1 MRTIAGLLFALTLAL
16 GLPRVAQAEEVTPAD
31 QATIRATISSQID
44 AFRRDDGNT
53 AYGFASP
60 NIQGLYPTA
69 DLFMSMVRNAYQP
82 VYRPQSVTFG
92 QLSNSPAGPLQ
103 KVFLVGPDGKS
114 YVAVYS
120 LQRQPD
126 GSWRINGCTLVE
138 DSGATI

>member
-1 MRTIAGLLFALTLAL
+1 MKTIGRLLFALTLVL
-16 GLPRVAQAEEVTPAD
+16 LPRLAFADEISPAD
-31 QATIRATISSQID
+31 QATIKGLISSQIE
-44 AFRRDDGNT
+44 AFRHDDGNA

-60 NIQGLYPTA
+60 NIQGLYPNP
-69 DLFMSMVRNAYQP
+69 DQFMNMVRNAYKP

-92 QLSNSPAGPLQ
+92 QLSDSPYGPLQ

-114 YVAVYS
+114 YVALYT

>member
-1 MRTIAGLLFALTLAL
+1 MRTIGRLLFVLAL
-16 GLPRVAQAEEVTPAD
+16 AVGGPRIAGAAEISPAD
-31 QATIRATISSQID
+31 QATIQGMISNQID
-44 AFRRDDGNT
+44 AFRHDDGAA

-60 NIQGLYPTA
+60 NIQGLYPNA
-69 DLFMSMVRNAYQP
+69 DLFMNMVRNAYKP

-92 QLSNSPAGPLQ
+92 QLSDSPYGPLQ

>member
-1 MRTIAGLLFALTLAL
+1 MRTIARLLFALALTAGLA
-16 GLPRVAQAEEVTPAD
+16 RVANAEEISSAD
-31 QATIRATISSQID
+31 QATIQSMISHQID
-44 AFRRDDGNT
+44 AFRHDDGAT

-60 NIQGLYPTA
+60 NIQGLYPNP
-69 DLFMSMVRNAYQP
+69 DLFMSMVRNAYKP

-92 QLSNSPAGPLQ
+92 QLSDSPYGPVQ

-138 DSGATI
+138 DAGATI

>member
-1 MRTIAGLLFALTLAL
+1 MRTNAGFLLAL
-16 GLPRVAQAEEVTPAD
+16 MMTFGLARVAAADDISPAD
-31 QATIRATISSQID
+31 QASIRGMISNQIE
-44 AFRRDDGNT
+44 AFRRDDGNA

-60 NIQGLYPTA
+60 TIQGLFPTA
-69 DLFMSMVRNAYQP
+69 DQFMSMVRNAYQP

-92 QLSNSPAGPLQ
+92 QLSDSPAGPLQ

-114 YVAVYS
+114 YVALYS

-138 DSGATI
+138 DTGATI

>member
-1 MRTIAGLLFALTLAL
+1 MSMVVCI
-16 GLPRVAQAEEVTPAD
+16 VAQAAVYMAAD
-31 QATIRATISSQID
+31 SRQYPSG
-44 AFRRDDGNT
+44 RDT
-53 AYGFASP
+53 
-60 NIQGLYPTA
+60 
-69 DLFMSMVRNAYQP
+69 V
-82 VYRPQSVTFG
+82 
-92 QLSNSPAGPLQ
+92 Q

>member
-1 MRTIAGLLFALTLAL
+1 MRTIAGLMFALALAL
-16 GLPRVAQAEEVTPAD
+16 GLPRLAQADDISPAD
-31 QATIRATISSQID
+31 QATIRTMISNQID
-44 AFRRDDGNT
+44 AFRRDDGNA

-60 NIQGLYPTA
+60 TIQGLYPSA
-69 DLFMSMVRNAYQP
+69 DQFMSMVRNAYQP

-92 QLSNSPAGPLQ
+92 QLSASPYGPLQ

-114 YVAVYS
+114 YVALYS

-126 GSWRINGCTLVE
+126 GSWRINGCTIVE

>member
-1 MRTIAGLLFALTLAL
+1 MRTIAGFLLALTIAL
-16 GLPRVAQAEEVTPAD
+16 GLPRFAAADDISPAD
-31 QATIRATISSQID
+31 QASIRAMISNQIE
-44 AFRRDDGNT
+44 AFRHDDGNA

-60 NIQGLYPTA
+60 TIQGLFPTP
-69 DLFMSMVRNAYQP
+69 DQFMSMVRNAYQP

-92 QLSNSPAGPLQ
+92 QLSDSPAGPVQ

-126 GSWRINGCTLVE
+126 GTWRINGCTLVE
-138 DSGATI
+138 DTGATI